1 MNGARIFLAVLSD
14 RTRGNR
20 QKLEERFH
28 TNIQENFF
36 TVKVTEHWNRLL
48 REAVESPF
56 PEILKSYS
64 TRQMGKGHCST

>member
-20 QKLEERFH
+20 QKLEEKFH

-48 REAVESPF
+48 REAV
-56 PEILKSYS
+56 
-64 TRQMGKGHCST
+64 